1 MPKNDTKP
9 LQDFLAKHSIKDWGS
24 HSKTFQ
30 FKVPLLGY
38 KGISKDALTNSF
50 WEVDASE
57 WHEDVM
63 PQWEKGNLIL
73 NHKIHSSVAIIMSK
87 DMFEKYL
94 LHPSTVVFSNFM
106 DYLNLEREIEET
118 YFKRSE
124 TVEASGILAPGYI
137 YATGVADGCAHYLIT
152 KVTKASVFLEHL
164 HFGDGYRD
172 PHIDAYEGKM
182 PLAYFNKISFF
193 GRAFRIPTLKS
204 PFAS

>member
-1 MPKNDTKP
+1 MPHIDTKP
-9 LQDFLAKHSIKDWGS
+9 LQDYLAKHSIKDWGS
-24 HSKTFQ
+24 RSKPFQ

-38 KGISKDALTNSF
+38 KISKDALEHSV

-57 WHEDVM
+57 WHDDVM
-63 PQWEKGNLIL
+63 PAFNDGNLII
-73 NHKIHSSVAIIMSK
+73 NHKIHSVSLIMSK

-94 LHPSTVVFSNFM
+94 YHPSTVVFS
-106 DYLNLEREIEET
+106 DYNDFCAVEREVEEK

-124 TVEASGILAPGYI
+124 TVEASGKLAPGYI
-137 YATGVADGCAHYLIT
+137 YSTGVADGSANYLVT

-172 PHIDAYEGKM
+172 PHVDAYEGKM

-193 GRAFRIPTLKS
+193 GRAFRLPTLKS
-204 PFAS
+204 PFGA